1 MRRAKV
7 LIPLSMLVVVALVL
21 GAANATFWKRYAFHI
36 HEPTER
42 VAGVD
47 EPPPPRVT
55 ADYAGLDT
63 EALDTAA
70 EYAHKHDSLALIVWR
85 RGHIAYE
92 KYWGGS
98 EFNTVIDSEELS
110 ATLVALLVGVAQA
123 ERKIA
128 SVEES
133 ASTYL
138 QEWRGSDR
146 EAIKIRDL
154 LQMSSGLVSHSQ
166 RNLPW
171 TRAVRDSL
179 SPDVNA
185 AYLKRE
191 SAHTPGSEWMPQS
204 VDPQLLSLILER
216 ATGVRFSQYLSDQ
229 LWKRVGA
236 ADARLWLD
244 RAGGSAHADC
254 CLLARQGDWIRIG
267 ELLVSGGLYQA
278 EEIVPRSWVAQML
291 TRARGNPNFGY
302 LLQLGEPYDPQRSSA
317 GEPYATRDVFFLAGL
332 GKNRLWM
339 VPSLG
344 LVVLRTGRNRAD
356 AGDWDDARI
365 PNLVIRGAR
374 DYKPAGAT
382 GSDVESLV
390 PNH

>member
-7 LIPLSMLVVVALVL
+7 FIPLLLLVVIALLL

-36 HEPTER
+36 HEPTEL
-42 VAGVD
+42 VAGVNA
-47 EPPPPRVT
+47 PPPPRVT
-55 ADYAGLDT
+55 PDYAGLDS
-63 EALDTAA
+63 EALDAAA
-70 EYAHKHDSLALIVWR
+70 EYAQKHHSLALIVWR
-85 RGHIAYE
+85 RGHIAFE
-92 KYWGGS
+92 KYWNGS
-98 EFNTVIDSEELS
+98 DFNTVIDSEELS
-110 ATLVALLVGVAQA
+110 ATLVALLIGIAQS
-123 ERKIA
+123 ERKIP

-133 ASTYL
+133 AATYL
-138 QEWRGSDR
+138 QEWRGSGR
-146 EAIKIRDL
+146 EGIKLRDL
-154 LQMSSGLVSHSQ
+154 LQMSSGLASHSR

-171 TRAVRDSL
+171 TRAVRESL

-185 AYLKRE
+185 AYLQRE
-191 SAHTPGSEWMPQS
+191 PAHSPGSKWMPHG
-204 VDPQLLSLILER
+204 VDPQLLSLVIER
-216 ATGVRFSQYLSDQ
+216 ATGVRFSQYLSEQ

-244 RAGGSAHADC
+244 RPGGSAHADC

-267 ELLVSGGLYQA
+267 ELLVNGGLYQA
-278 EEIVPRSWVAQML
+278 EEIVSRAWVTQML
-291 TRARGNPNFGY
+291 TRAGDNPNFGY
-302 LLQLGEPYDPQRSSA
+302 LLYLGEPYDPQRSRA

-332 GKNRLWM
+332 GKNRLWL

-344 LVVLRTGRNRAD
+344 LVVLRTGGNRAD

-365 PNLVIRGAR
+365 PNLVIRGAN
-374 DYKPAGAT
+374 DYQPAAAS